1 MDGCQGPQE
10 ICRNNE
16 NKEVFAVGE
25 VLFGIIWGILWDISM
40 YWSWVVT
47 GSDLSLDTTLS
58 LKEFSGG

>member
-1 MDGCQGPQE
+1 MDGSQGPQE

-16 NKEVFAVGE
+16 NKEVFAAGG

-47 GSDLSLDTTLS
+47 ESDHSLDTP
-58 LKEFSGG
+58 